1 MCKGGV
7 WRGMYGG
14 VGGTYVVEVEKGLRL
29 DVGTR
34 KAGCGVE
41 VYEAVE

>member
-1 MCKGGV
+1 
-7 WRGMYGG
+7 MYVG

-29 DVGTR
+29 DVGTH
-34 KAGCGVE
+34 KAGCREE